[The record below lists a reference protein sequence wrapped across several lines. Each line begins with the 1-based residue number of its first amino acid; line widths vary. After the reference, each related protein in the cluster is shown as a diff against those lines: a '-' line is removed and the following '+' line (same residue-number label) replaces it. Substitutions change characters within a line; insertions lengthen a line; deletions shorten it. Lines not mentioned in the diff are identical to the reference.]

1 MTAAAKRKVKKEK
14 MKVNELF
21 RRREKRKRE
30 PERVGISSDAE
41 LAQVIRQIDKP
52 LLKGATTFVDK
63 AILRALTGMVERYES
78 RTIQMP
84 AVSDVEMLRHLV
96 EANDLTQIKLAEE
109 TWIAMSTISDILHG
123 KRKMNLAH
131 VRAFAKRFG
140 VKPGAF
146 LD

>member
-1 MTAAAKRKVKKEK
+1 MTTAAKRNVKRGKT
-14 MKVNELF
+14 KVNEIL
-21 RRREKRKRE
+21 RRRAQRKRE

-41 LAQVIRQIDKP
+41 LAQVIKQIDKL
-52 LLKGATTFVDK
+52 LLKGAQRFVDK
-63 AILRALTGMVERYES
+63 AILKALTNMVERYES

-96 EANDLTQIKLAEE
+96 EANDLTQIRLAEE
-109 TWIAMSTISDILHG
+109 TGIAMSTISDILRG
-123 KRKMNLAH
+123 KRKMKLSH
-131 VRAFAKRFG
+131 IRAFAKRFG